1 MKTLKE
7 SWKKV
12 GKRHGLLCDQMPAV
26 KGQKGYWE
34 LKAKEPEAEVQE
46 GWVQRE
52 ADHEGFVSWLLVI
65 DIKEGPWR
73 SPERERVSK
82 KSMIEAGEIDS
93 WSGFERF
100 ISRSQVETR

>member
-12 GKRHGLLCDQMPAV
+12 EKRHGLLCDQMPAV
-26 KGQKGYWE
+26 KGQTGYWE

-65 DIKEGPWR
+65 DIRGGTLE
-73 SPERERVSK
+73 V
-82 KSMIEAGEIDS
+82 
-93 WSGFERF
+93 
-100 ISRSQVETR
+100 T